1 MARKNKPLRAGTQL
15 DQYRIIRT
23 LGGGGFSI
31 VYLCRDE
38 STHKKVAIKEFIPF
52 KICSR
57 DIDGEVIPQGE
68 AEKDIFNAGRKNFIN
83 EATTLSK
90 CKHPNI
96 VNVVNFFQANGTSY
110 MVMVYEEGTNLQTYI
125 KARKGHLSEKFLRTI
140 FPPLMQG
147 LKYIHDNGLLHL
159 DIKPGNVHVRPGGS
173 PLLIDF
179 GAVHSIHSSRR
190 SQHSQIVTP
199 GFSPI
204 EQYEIGKG
212 YVGPWTDIYALGATM
227 RACIEGTSPPTA
239 LERSKKDAMKPAS
252 VLYKKHY
259 SEPLLKVIDWAM
271 EMDQM
276 LRPQKIDDLLE
287 ALAAPYADGHEQ
299 DGENMFDRLV
309 NNLKRGI

>member
-1 MARKNKPLRAGTQL
+1 MARKNTPLQAGIRL
-15 DQYRIIRT
+15 DKYRILKT

-31 VYLCRDE
+31 VYLCEDE

-52 KICSR
+52 KICER
-57 DIDGEVIPQGE
+57 DLDGEVIPVGD
-68 AEKDIFNAGRKNFIN
+68 AERDIFNHGRKSFIH

-110 MVMVYEEGTNLQTYI
+110 MAMEYEEGTNLQTYI

-179 GAVHSIHSSRR
+179 GAVHSMHISRR
-190 SQHSQIVTP
+190 TQHTQIVTP

-239 LERSKKDAMKPAS
+239 MERSKKDTLKPAS
-252 VLYKKHY
+252 VIFKKNY
-259 SEPLLKVIDWAM
+259 SEAMLKAIDWAM

-276 LRPQKIDDLLE
+276 LRPQKIDDLLA
-287 ALAAPYADGHEQ
+287 ALQAPYP
-299 DGENMFDRLV
+299 GEHDQETDTMLERLV
-309 NNLKRGI
+309 QNLKRHI